1 MNENKDNAPPSNLNV
16 TQLFE
21 ELNIASQ
28 GQRFITMIIDIFFYF
43 IFALIAGVI
52 IALVGFGEGLQNMND
67 NLLGIL
73 LLSCYFIPQ
82 EALFGRTLGKLITK
96 TKVVKIDGSKVTFND
111 VLIRTLCRF
120 IPFEP
125 FSFFGNNGRPRGW
138 HDRISKTSVISLK

>member
-1 MNENKDNAPPSNLNV
+1 
-16 TQLFE
+16 
-21 ELNIASQ
+21 
-28 GQRFITMIIDIFFYF
+28 MIIDIFFYF

-111 VLIRTLCRF
+111 VLIRTLCREGIKYIPDSESLHYGLAVSLQARGLKKEARNEFQETLRLNPEF
-120 IPFEP
+120 IAATKAL
-125 FSFFGNNGRPRGW
+125 
-138 HDRISKTSVISLK
+138 KTMSENDQ